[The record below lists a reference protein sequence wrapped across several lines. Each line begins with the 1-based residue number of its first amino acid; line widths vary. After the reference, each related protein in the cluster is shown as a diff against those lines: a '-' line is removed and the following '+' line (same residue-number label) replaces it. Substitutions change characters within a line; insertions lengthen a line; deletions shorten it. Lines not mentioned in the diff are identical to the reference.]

1 MTARMSVVIPA
12 HDEAAVIGRLLEAL
26 VSDPRAAELEIVV
39 VANGCS
45 DATVPVAREH
55 EPAVRVVEI
64 AEASK
69 IAALEAGDAEA
80 TAFPR
85 AYVDADV
92 TVDVPTLLALADA
105 LEESGGPLVASPPL
119 EVDTTGRRGSCAQHY
134 RVWELTD
141 YRRSGHIGSG
151 VYALSATGRARF
163 GRWPRVIA
171 DDRFVQQLFRPD
183 ERRTID
189 DGSFSVRSARTMSA
203 HLRRSTRI
211 ARGNLELPS
220 RVRGGRRPV
229 APSDR
234 TANLVGR
241 VIRRP
246 GLWPAFAV
254 YAVTSSA
261 AEAARAT
268 AHRRSKGSGM
278 GTRRHDPGDRMSA
291 PATDKL
297 AHTSSRGVFVTMGG
311 FGGKTL
317 IQVASTVVLARML
330 SPADFGLVAMVTAIV
345 GVADLVRDFGLT
357 GAIIQAKKLSERMWM
372 SVMWLS
378 VALGVG
384 LMIVIAASAPLI
396 ALLYDE
402 QQLVVLTLAIAPILL
417 INGLSMPM
425 QARVQRDLRFGTL
438 ANIDVV
444 SMLCGVG
451 LGIGAAALG
460 WGVWS
465 LVVMSGAGQL
475 YRMIALW
482 VASKPRF
489 GRPHIDRAR
498 CCRS

>member
-45 DATVPVAREH
+45 DATVPVAREY

-80 TAFPR
+80 TAYPR

-92 TVDVPTLLALADA
+92 TVDVSTLLALADT
-105 LEESGGPLVASPPL
+105 LEESGGPLVASPSL
-119 EVDTTGRRGSCAQHY
+119 EVDTTGASWLVRQHY

-151 VYALSATGRARF
+151 IYALSATGRARF

-220 RVRGGRRPV
+220 ESEAVADRSPERR
-229 APSDR
+229 A
-234 TANLVGR
+234 ANLVGR

-246 GLWPAFAV
+246 ALWPAFAV
-254 YAVTSSA
+254 YSVTSSVPKLRA
-261 AEAARAT
+261 RRLIADRREAE
-268 AHRRSKGSGM
+268 
-278 GTRRHDPGDRMSA
+278 
-291 PATDKL
+291 
-297 AHTSSRGVFVTMGG
+297 
-311 FGGKTL
+311 
-317 IQVASTVVLARML
+317 LAR
-330 SPADFGLVAMVTAIV
+330 DDTTRVTA
-345 GVADLVRDFGLT
+345 
-357 GAIIQAKKLSERMWM
+357 
-372 SVMWLS
+372 
-378 VALGVG
+378 
-384 LMIVIAASAPLI
+384 
-396 ALLYDE
+396 
-402 QQLVVLTLAIAPILL
+402 
-417 INGLSMPM
+417 
-425 QARVQRDLRFGTL
+425 
-438 ANIDVV
+438 
-444 SMLCGVG
+444 
-451 LGIGAAALG
+451 
-460 WGVWS
+460 
-465 LVVMSGAGQL
+465 
-475 YRMIALW
+475 
-482 VASKPRF
+482 
-489 GRPHIDRAR
+489 
-498 CCRS
+498 